1 MAAEAPTK
9 EVNPKSERL
18 DENQLGNFVRLPY
31 FGIGR
36 GPLRRQVIVDLQG
49 ESIPLDLF
57 IETALESTVTAERV
71 ARVSRLVYAPYV
83 PQERP
88 KGSIRPGP
96 WQDRL
101 NKLAARQLA
110 EGPGDRYP
118 PEAGG
123 RSAFLYA
130 FGMACAESG
139 LTEREIEKAVRVC
152 DLIHTHKY
160 EDRKD
165 APERYSDIARK
176 AIQRETEVSQPW

>member
-1 MAAEAPTK
+1 MRLLEGVDHIRAGVLSPG
-9 EVNPKSERL
+9 VNGV
-18 DENQLGNFVRLPY
+18 N
-31 FGIGR
+31 
-36 GPLRRQVIVDLQG
+36 
-49 ESIPLDLF
+49 
-57 IETALESTVTAERV
+57 
-71 ARVSRLVYAPYV
+71 
-83 PQERP
+83 
-88 KGSIRPGP
+88 
-96 WQDRL
+96 L
-101 NKLAARQLA
+101 N
-110 EGPGDRYP
+110 P